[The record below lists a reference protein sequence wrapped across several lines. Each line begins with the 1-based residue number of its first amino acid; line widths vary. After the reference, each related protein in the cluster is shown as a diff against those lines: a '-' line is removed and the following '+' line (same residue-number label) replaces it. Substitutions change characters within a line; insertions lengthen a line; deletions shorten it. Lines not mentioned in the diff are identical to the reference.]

1 MMRKIYFLLTFTVLL
16 TFPALAQNGSISGK
30 LIDFQTQEPVSF
42 ANIAVLQQA
51 DSALVTG
58 RATDNNGAF
67 TIPIANGSYIVRMSF
82 IGYHNAYRNVQITD
96 QAQRVQLDTILMVT
110 DNILLEDAMIV
121 AKAPEII
128 MRGDTIEYNADSYRV
143 QEGAVV
149 EELVRLMP
157 GMEVDSEGRVTNN
170 GRRISRVMVNNEEFF
185 SSDPTVAL
193 QNLPADMV
201 ERIQVME
208 RQSDRSR
215 MTGFADG
222 EEEFVLNLVT
232 RPGTREAI
240 VGNGRTGYGS
250 DNRYGVRGMFNYS
263 RNSNR
268 YTIMGGTNNTNN
280 IGFQGGG
287 MRGRGSGGGF
297 GFGGSNN
304 GISTARNVMGDF
316 SHDLSSQLKIGGST
330 GFRNNDTEVITESVT
345 ERIRQ
350 SGNRIEQSDNRS
362 NSIGYNYN
370 MEFRFEWKPNA
381 LTEIIFRPSA
391 SYNTNSRRDEGT
403 SNTREL
409 AGDTINHGNSRSSS
423 EGNGTVFGGSLNASR
438 RLGDSGRVL
447 NLQMDGNQNDSQS
460 EGWEQSN
467 TYFTSQPDIIRDL
480 RSDNSNSSRSWRG
493 SLSYVEPVGE
503 RSFIQLAY
511 TYRQNLSESD
521 RNRYSKDENG
531 LYSVLDTALSRRT
544 DNSFATQ
551 IAELNFRSEHGVL
564 RYRLGFSVR
573 PTSSQN
579 KTYRAGDLEN
589 DLTQKVINY
598 APVAQF
604 NFRWNRSH
612 TLDVRYNG
620 VTNQPSM
627 EQLSPVV
634 DVSNPTNIR
643 YGNPDLKPSFTHE
656 VTSRYQRANPER
668 ARSLNASA
676 NVRYLTNAVVS
687 SSFEN
692 EAGIREFT
700 FENVSGNWN
709 SGGNVTINV
718 PLRNLKYSAFSTSE
732 IKYNHTSGFI
742 DREINVSNRTELL
755 QELGLNYRTDAFNF
769 SIRGNVST
777 NAVHNSL
784 DKTRNQEFYNYGG
797 RSEAMLFLPWDLT
810 ASSDITY
817 SAGAGYADG
826 FNINEWM
833 WNASVQKSLF
843 RQKNGTLGFN
853 IYDILQQRRNISRTV
868 TANYIRDTTTS
879 TITSFFMVNFSY
891 RFNIFRGGATRENM
905 MPRGGDFQRGHGGG
919 ERMIFREGGGQ
930 PQMF

>member
-1 MMRKIYFLLTFTVLL
+1 
-16 TFPALAQNGSISGK
+16 
-30 LIDFQTQEPVSF
+30 
-42 ANIAVLQQA
+42 
-51 DSALVTG
+51 
-58 RATDNNGAF
+58 
-67 TIPIANGSYIVRMSF
+67 
-82 IGYHNAYRNVQITD
+82 
-96 QAQRVQLDTILMVT
+96 
-110 DNILLEDAMIV
+110 
-121 AKAPEII
+121 
-128 MRGDTIEYNADSYRV
+128 
-143 QEGAVV
+143 
-149 EELVRLMP
+149 
-157 GMEVDSEGRVTNN
+157 
-170 GRRISRVMVNNEEFF
+170 
-185 SSDPTVAL
+185 
-193 QNLPADMV
+193 MV

-208 RQSDRSR
+208 RQSDRAR

-222 EEEFVLNLVT
+222 EEEFILNLVT
-232 RPGTREAI
+232 RPGTREAFI
-240 VGNGRTGYGS
+240 GDARTGYGS
-250 DNRYGVRGMFNYS
+250 DGRYGGRGMFNYS

-268 YTIMGGTNNTNN
+268 YTIMGGTNNTNG

-287 MRGRGSGGGF
+287 MRGRGGGGGGF
-297 GFGGSNN
+297 GGGNN
-304 GISTARNVMGDF
+304 GISTTRNVMGNF
-316 SHDLSSQLKIGGST
+316 SHDLSSQLKIGGSA
-330 GFRNNDTEVITESVT
+330 GFRNNDTDVITESIT

-350 SGNRIEQSDNRS
+350 SGNRMEQSNSHS
-362 NSIGYNYN
+362 NSIGHNYS
-370 MEFRFEWKPNA
+370 MDFRFEWKPNA

-391 SYNTNSRRDEGT
+391 SYNTNSRREEGT

-409 AGDTINHGNSRSSS
+409 TGDTINVGNSRSSS
-423 EGNGTVFGGSLNASR
+423 EGNGTAFGGNLNASR

-447 NLQMDGNQNDSQS
+447 NLQMDGNANNSQS

-467 TYFTSQPDIIRDL
+467 TYFTTPQPDIIRDL
-480 RSDNSNSSRSWRG
+480 RSDNSSSSRSWRG

-511 TYRQNLSESD
+511 TYRQNFSESD

-544 DNSFATQ
+544 DNNFTTQ
-551 IAELNFRSEHGVL
+551 IAELNFRSQHGIL

-579 KTYRAGDLEN
+579 KTYRAGDLVS
-589 DLTQKVINY
+589 DLTQNVINY

-604 NFRWNRSH
+604 NFRWSRSH
-612 TLDVRYNG
+612 TLEVRYNG

-676 NVRYLTNAVVS
+676 SVRYLTNAVVS

-692 EAGIREFT
+692 EAGIREST

-709 SGGNVTINV
+709 SNGNVTINV
-718 PLRNLKYSAFSTSE
+718 PLRNLRYSVFSTSE
-732 IKYNHTSGFI
+732 IRYNHTSGFI
-742 DREINVSNRTELL
+742 DREINVSNRTDLS
-755 QELGLNYRTDAFNF
+755 QELGLNYRTDVFNF

-777 NAVHNSL
+777 NTVNNSL

-797 RSEAMLFLPWDLT
+797 RADGRLFLPWDLT
-810 ASSDITY
+810 VASDIVYSASS
-817 SAGAGYADG
+817 GYTDG

-843 RQKNGTLGFN
+843 RKKNGTLGFN
-853 IYDILQQRRNISRTV
+853 MYDILQQRRNISRSV
-868 TANYIRDTTTS
+868 TANYIRDTTTNV
-879 TITSFFMVNFSY
+879 ITSFFMVSFSY
-891 RFNIFRGGATRENM
+891 RFNIFKGGATRENM
-905 MPRGGDFQRGHGGG
+905 MPRDGSFQGGPGGG
-919 ERMIFREGGGQ
+919 ERVIIGAPVGPGGGGERVIFREGGGQ